1 MGFYYVLRAEK
12 VQYAFNLLTLP
23 EKLMFAWE
31 QLTLF
36 KIMETFFVAW
46 FT

>member
-1 MGFYYVLRAEK
+1 MGFYYVSKAEQ
-12 VQYAFNLLTLP
+12 VRYAFNLLTLS
-23 EKLMFAWE
+23 EKLMFTWE

-36 KIMETFFVAW
+36 KIIETFFVAW